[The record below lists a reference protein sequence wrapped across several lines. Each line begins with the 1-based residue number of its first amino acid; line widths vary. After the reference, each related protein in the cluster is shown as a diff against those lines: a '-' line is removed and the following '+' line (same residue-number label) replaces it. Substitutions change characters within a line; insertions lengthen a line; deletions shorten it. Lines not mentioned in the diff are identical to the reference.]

1 MFNKLRDIW
10 SNLNKTIY
18 TGERLRSNMRAL
30 TFVSAVT
37 AALGLV
43 LVIINIQTR
52 NTMMLVA
59 AAITLLAGLGCGFCT
74 HVMKN
79 REIAVCI
86 PTIFCVFACTVYLV
100 TGAGK
105 GSAILWSLL
114 IPIGICYFVS
124 VKYGIIM
131 STYYTVLYAVVFYTP
146 LRVNLAG
153 YYTEEFMERFPLL
166 YASLSIFTGM
176 AMIQYH
182 RAALFE
188 IEHTNILTEEVE
200 HQTAVVKEQ
209 SRRIEQMSFQTIQT
223 LANAIDAKDPYT
235 KGHSSRV
242 SLYSALIAGQ
252 LGWDKERIDDLKYAA
267 LLHDIGK
274 IGVPDSILNSPHRLS
289 DIEYEIIKS
298 HTTMGRD
305 MLKGRIMIRMAD
317 DVAAGHHERYDGK
330 GYPAGLASDQISEE
344 SRIVAIADAFDAM
357 SSDRV
362 YRKACSP
369 EHIRKELTE
378 GKGKQFDPRFTDV
391 FIDLWDRG
399 CIDSILKENESQKDE
414 SDESPSVLLRE
425 VVETFVS
432 QNAKEEIDITTG
444 IMSRTAGEAAIAQ
457 SMKNTPGCFVFF
469 DVDNLKKIN
478 DIYGHEAGDRI
489 LHLMGDTLMINAGS
503 SLCCRLGGD
512 EFLLFMKDVSE
523 QGAEQSVKKII
534 NDFEQNKKDDP
545 EISIASLSA
554 GMVMSTSDDTYT
566 DIYNKADKAL
576 YHVKQNGKSGF
587 SFYDESFGS
596 DRETDADVNS
606 LVSSIRTS
614 GSYKGAMNVE
624 YREFTK
630 LYEFVSNLEQ
640 RFAYSFKLIMINLKV
655 SGKEKVGI
663 EEFERSAADMEQAIR
678 QNIRDV
684 DVLTRYG
691 NRQFLV
697 ILLGTDNEGATNAVN
712 RIFRGYYKMNGG
724 NRVVPSYSVADPDSM
739 IKDDED
745 DRLT

>member
-1 MFNKLRDIW
+1 
-10 SNLNKTIY
+10 
-18 TGERLRSNMRAL
+18 
-30 TFVSAVT
+30 
-37 AALGLV
+37 
-43 LVIINIQTR
+43 
-52 NTMMLVA
+52 
-59 AAITLLAGLGCGFCT
+59 
-74 HVMKN
+74 
-79 REIAVCI
+79 
-86 PTIFCVFACTVYLV
+86 
-100 TGAGK
+100 
-105 GSAILWSLL
+105 
-114 IPIGICYFVS
+114 
-124 VKYGIIM
+124 
-131 STYYTVLYAVVFYTP
+131 
-146 LRVNLAG
+146 
-153 YYTEEFMERFPLL
+153 
-166 YASLSIFTGM
+166 
-176 AMIQYH
+176 
-182 RAALFE
+182 
-188 IEHTNILTEEVE
+188 
-200 HQTAVVKEQ
+200 
-209 SRRIEQMSFQTIQT
+209 
-223 LANAIDAKDPYT
+223 
-235 KGHSSRV
+235 
-242 SLYSALIAGQ
+242 
-252 LGWDKERIDDLKYAA
+252 
-267 LLHDIGK
+267 
-274 IGVPDSILNSPHRLS
+274 
-289 DIEYEIIKS
+289 
-298 HTTMGRD
+298 
-305 MLKGRIMIRMAD
+305 
-317 DVAAGHHERYDGK
+317 
-330 GYPAGLASDQISEE
+330 
-344 SRIVAIADAFDAM
+344 
-357 SSDRV
+357 
-362 YRKACSP
+362 
-369 EHIRKELTE
+369 
-378 GKGKQFDPRFTDV
+378 
-391 FIDLWDRG
+391 
-399 CIDSILKENESQKDE
+399 
-414 SDESPSVLLRE
+414 
-425 VVETFVS
+425 
-432 QNAKEEIDITTG
+432 
-444 IMSRTAGEAAIAQ
+444 
-457 SMKNTPGCFVFF
+457 MKNTPGCFVFF

-503 SLCCRLGGD
+503 SLCCRLRGGD

-554 GMVMSTSDDTYT
+554 GMVMSTPDDTYT

-596 DRETDADVNS
+596 GRETDADVNS

-640 RFAYSFKLIMINLKV
+640 RFAYSFKLIMISLKV

-739 IKDDED
+739 IEDDED